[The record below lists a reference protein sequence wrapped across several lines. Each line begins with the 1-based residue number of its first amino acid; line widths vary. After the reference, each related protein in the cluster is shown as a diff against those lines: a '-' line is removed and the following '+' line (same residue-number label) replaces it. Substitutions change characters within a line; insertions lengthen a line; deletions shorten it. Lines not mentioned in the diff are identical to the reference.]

1 MAEHKFYDLS
11 LLVSE
16 KDELSTSPIKNKWQ
30 VIDYEAAD
38 FQGKLLF
45 ADDDSSPKSLTLD
58 PRVKGRYHV
67 YLGLINPKG
76 DGFGGTSTGFGIL
89 SDGAKTQF
97 FAVRPDVCWKSH
109 EWFEESYYG
118 VFDLTDE
125 KFVLSKPCRSG
136 INSAL
141 AWIRLVSADESE
153 KTSANSCMAYHFD
166 LDYFDEDRYNNIE
179 EILGRIRMIS
189 DGSPELILHERF
201 PLYAPAFERERRSAL
216 ELEKI
221 KWGKY
226 YFDHLEEVDRAI
238 ISEAHSMGAKIY
250 ASYRIQ
256 AGGFGFFADHLNG
269 TFEDKW
275 FSEHPEFRCKTRD
288 GRTVNTSSFAYPEV
302 RRRIVEM
309 IKNGSVGFDGVCVFF
324 HRGTFVAFEEP
335 VKQLVYEK
343 YGVDAARLPMTDP
356 RLNEVLCHFVTLFMR
371 ELRAALGDEKDVNA
385 IVFYGV
391 TDSKSFG
398 YDVKTWVDEGLVNG
412 ISQGLMT
419 HFENLDGLMADD
431 GLIDMKKYEKALA
444 ERPVVC
450 RIFAADYA
458 RVTKGAKELKEVCGD
473 KAELYATL
481 GWERTPLDTVSAIV
495 DELKAMGIRKFISWN
510 TNHKAKILKRLNF
523 EKYYAA
529 ANAELYEKRK
539 TKYIRTMSI
548 AGDDISTYNIDW
560 KG

>member
-16 KDELSTSPIKNKWQ
+16 TDELSASPTQNKWQ

-45 ADDDSSPKSLTLD
+45 ADVDSSPKSLTLD
-58 PRVKGRYHV
+58 PCVKGRYHV

-179 EILGRIRMIS
+179 ESLGRIKMIS

-201 PLYAPAFERERRSAL
+201 PLCDLAFEKENRAGSE
-216 ELEKI
+216 EI

-324 HRGTFVAFEEP
+324 HRGTFIAFEEP
-335 VKQLVYEK
+335 VRQMVYEK
-343 YGVDAARLPMTDP
+343 YGVDATRLPMSDP
-356 RLNEVLCHFVTLFMR
+356 RLNEVMCHFINLFMR
-371 ELRAALGDEKDVNA
+371 ELREALGDKKDINA

-398 YDVKTWVDEGLVNG
+398 YDVKTWVDEGLVSS

-419 HFENLDGLMADD
+419 HFEELDGILDCD
-431 GLIDMKKYEKALA
+431 GLIDMEKYKMALT

-450 RIFAADYA
+450 RSFAADYE
-458 RVTKGAKELKEVCGD
+458 RVTKGAMELKEVCDG

-481 GWERTPLDTVSAIV
+481 GWERTDVNNVIAII
-495 DELKAMGIRKFISWN
+495 DKLKSVGIKKFISWN
-510 TNHKAKILKRLNF
+510 TNHKAKVLRRLNL

-529 ANAELYEKRK
+529 GCAELYEKRK
-539 TKYIRTMSI
+539 TRYIRTMSI
-548 AGDDISTYNIDW
+548 AGYDISTYNTDW

>member
-16 KDELSTSPIKNKWQ
+16 TDELSASPTQNKWQ

-45 ADDDSSPKSLTLD
+45 ADVDSSPKSLTLD
-58 PRVKGRYHV
+58 PRVKGKYHV

-89 SDGAKTQF
+89 SDGAKTQI

-125 KFVLSKPCRSG
+125 KFVLSKPCLLG

-141 AWIRLVSADESE
+141 AWIRLVSADEVE
-153 KTSANSCMAYHFD
+153 KTNVNPCMAYHFD

-179 EILGRIRMIS
+179 ESLGRIRMIS

-201 PLYAPAFERERRSAL
+201 PLCNLSFEKEHRAGSE
-216 ELEKI
+216 EI

-309 IKNGSVGFDGVCVFF
+309 IKNGSDGFDGVCVFF

-335 VKQLVYEK
+335 VRRMVYEK
-343 YGVDAARLPMTDP
+343 YGVDATRLPMSDP
-356 RLNEVLCHFVTLFMR
+356 RLNEVMCHFINLFMR
-371 ELRAALGDEKDVNA
+371 ELRAALGDKKDINA

-398 YDVKTWVDEGLVNG
+398 YDVKTWVDEGLVSS

-419 HFENLDGLMADD
+419 HFEELDGILDCD
-431 GLIDMKKYEKALA
+431 GLIDMEKYKKALT

-450 RIFAADYA
+450 RSFAADYE
-458 RVTKGAKELKEVCGD
+458 RVTKGAMELKEVCGD

-481 GWERTPLDTVSAIV
+481 GWERTDVNNVIAII
-495 DELKAMGIRKFISWN
+495 DELKSVGIKKFISWN
-510 TNHKAKILKRLNF
+510 TNHKAKVLRRLNL

-529 ANAELYEKRK
+529 GCAELYEKRK
-539 TKYIRTMSI
+539 TRYIRTMSI
-548 AGDDISTYNIDW
+548 AGYDISTYNTDW